1 MKPEASPTPTRTQ
14 GLAIVAMIG
23 LFALAYASQDSL
35 VVGLFGAFA
44 ALLKAMDLARDRWRC
59 PRWRLI
65 ALAAVGVA
73 ILLSEE
79 AQGYNVLAMRSLVL
93 LAVLKLVESN
103 SLRDLRILIFLSFF
117 LLATL
122 FLLTQTIAMGS
133 FGIAALGVLVALLV
147 SSSLPPGDIRWRDH
161 AGSALRLIG
170 LAIPFAVFLFLV
182 FPRLSGPLWSLGLD
196 HRAGISGLSDSMS
209 PGSISELVLSSEIAF
224 RAEFN
229 GGLPERNQM
238 YWRGPV
244 LWDFDG
250 RLWNRRASDP
260 NAATPQL
267 RGGTLVDYRLI
278 LEPHQQR
285 WIPALENPGG
295 GVEGTKLSPDLEL
308 IATGPVRKRTSFQL
322 EARIDASNR
331 FLPDDQR
338 IAGLALPDE
347 LSERTRDLARR
358 LKSRA
363 ATDLGFANEV
373 LAHFRENPFRY
384 TLRPP
389 LMPNDMLDRFLFETQ
404 AGFCEHYSAA
414 FVGLMRLGG
423 VPARIVTG
431 YLGGELNPHS
441 NQWLVRQSDAHA
453 WTEVWLEGRGW
464 TRVDPTAAVAPER
477 VELGLDVDTAL
488 ADGGRAAF
496 GLGGGLFS
504 RMARRAQWIADA
516 VEMAWY
522 RDFVNFTKS
531 RQSSL
536 MEKLGLAAM
545 STGGAAVALAAAV
558 VGVMAFT
565 ALLSLKGRRKK
576 LAMEVGLYDIYCRRL
591 EKLGWTRRK
600 NEGPLDFA
608 KRTHQAL
615 AEPDAR
621 IADQIVQ
628 SYVGLRYGRRISDA
642 ERAELKR
649 LVATFRPRLLT
660 DTE

>member
-1 MKPEASPTPTRTQ
+1 MKPEISPTPTRAQ
-14 GLAIVAMIG
+14 GLTIVALVGI
-23 LFALAYASQDSL
+23 FALVYASQDSL
-35 VVGLFGAFA
+35 LVGLFAALA
-44 ALLKAMDLARDRWRC
+44 ALLKAVDLIRNRWHR
-59 PRWRLI
+59 PRWLVMVLGAI
-65 ALAAVGVA
+65 SIL

-79 AQGYNVLAMRSLVL
+79 AQGYNVLAMRAL
-93 LAVLKLVESN
+93 LLLSVLKLVESN
-103 SLRDLRILIFLSFF
+103 SLRDLRIMIFLSFF

-147 SSSLPPGDIRWRDH
+147 SSSLPAGDIQWRNH
-161 AGSALRLIG
+161 ATSALRLMG
-170 LAIPFAVFLFLV
+170 LAVPFAVFLFLV
-182 FPRLSGPLWSLGLD
+182 FPRLSGPLWSLGL
-196 HRAGISGLSDSMS
+196 HHHAGISGLSDNMS

-224 RAEFN
+224 RAEFD
-229 GGLPERNQM
+229 GELPDRNQM

-250 RLWNRRASDP
+250 QMWNRRFSDP
-260 NAATPQL
+260 ILAAPEL
-267 RGGTLVDYRLI
+267 SGGTLVVYRLI

-285 WIPALENPGG
+285 WIPALENPAGDID
-295 GVEGTKLSPDLEL
+295 GTRLGPDLEL
-308 IATGPVRKRTSFQL
+308 IATGPVRKRASFLLQ
-322 EARIDASNR
+322 ARIDSSND

-338 IAGLALPDE
+338 AAGLLLPNN
-347 LSERTRDLARR
+347 LSERTRNLARE
-358 LKSRA
+358 LSA
-363 ATDLGFANEV
+363 QSSDDLGFANEV
-373 LAHFRENPFRY
+373 LTHFRDNPFRY

-389 LMPNDMLDRFLFETQ
+389 LMREDMLDQFLFENQ

-414 FVGLMRLGG
+414 FVSLMRLGG
-423 VPARIVTG
+423 VPARVVTG

-441 NQWLVRQSDAHA
+441 DQWLVRQSDAHA
-453 WTEVWLEGRGW
+453 WAEVWLEGRGW

-477 VELGLDVDTAL
+477 VEQGLDVDTAL

-496 GLGGGLFS
+496 GLGGSLFS

-545 STGGAAVALAAAV
+545 STGGAAIALAAAV

-565 ALLSLKGRRKK
+565 ALLSLKGRRRK
-576 LAMEVGLYDIYCRRL
+576 LSVEVSLYEIYCRRL
-591 EKLGWTRRK
+591 EKLGWKRNK
-600 NEGPLDFA
+600 DEGPLDFA
-608 KRTHQAL
+608 RRSHQAL

-621 IADQIVQ
+621 IADKIVR
-628 SYVGLRYGRRISDA
+628 SYVGLRYGRRST
-642 ERAELKR
+642 ESEQAELKR
-649 LVATFRPRLLT
+649 LVSAFKPRLLT
-660 DTE
+660 DTK